1 MSIQNTNNWSGN
13 SASRRANPE
22 FWAKRETMKRAAN
35 SRTWAMQAQIA
46 NEINPKICRED
57 LEARLS
63 DLGITQ
69 DPERPARQANRRKTD
84 SKGLRGGGGDA
95 TFFHPELGKPEAGVR
110 MVSILKRDEEAEE
123 TQNVEIGVEEATP
136 VNNNLEV
143 NP

>member
-1 MSIQNTNNWSGN
+1 MPVQDTNNWSGN
-13 SASRRANPE
+13 RASRRANPE

-46 NEINPKICRED
+46 EEINPKICRED

-84 SKGLRGGGGDA
+84 GGGHKDA
-95 TFFHPELGKPEAGVR
+95 NSFAYFHPEMGRPEVGVR
-110 MVSILKRDEEAEE
+110 MVSVLKREEEPEEA
-123 TQNVEIGVEEATP
+123 QNLEVGVEEVTP